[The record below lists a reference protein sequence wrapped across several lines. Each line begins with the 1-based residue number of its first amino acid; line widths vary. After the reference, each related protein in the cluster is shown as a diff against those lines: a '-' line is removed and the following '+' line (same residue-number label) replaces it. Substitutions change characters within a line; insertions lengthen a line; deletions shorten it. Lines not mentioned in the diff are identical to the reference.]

1 VKILVCFDG
10 SDRSQNALNK
20 TLELFKGQNPDMM
33 ILLVAEQ
40 PLDASMENEE
50 VYEEWQK
57 ECHDLLN
64 EAARDVTQLGLE
76 VDAILAT
83 GDPRKMIMEA
93 IDNKA
98 PDLVVLAKRG
108 KGSVK
113 DALLGSVS
121 TYVVRQAKCPV
132 LVVKKPE

>member
-1 VKILVCFDG
+1 MKILVCFDG

-33 ILLVAEQ
+33 ILLVAEE

-76 VDAILAT
+76 VDVILAT

-93 IDNKA
+93 IENKD

-113 DALLGSVS
+113 DAFLGSVS
-121 TYVVRQAKCPV
+121 TYVVRQAQCPV
-132 LVVKKPE
+132 LVVKKHE

>member
-1 VKILVCFDG
+1 MKILVCFDG

>member
-1 VKILVCFDG
+1 MKILVCFDG

-20 TLELFKGQNPDMM
+20 TLEFFKGQNPDIM
-33 ILLVAEQ
+33 ILLVAEE
-40 PLDASMENEE
+40 PLDASVENEE

-93 IDNKA
+93 IENKA

-121 TYVVRQAKCPV
+121 TYVVRQTKCPV